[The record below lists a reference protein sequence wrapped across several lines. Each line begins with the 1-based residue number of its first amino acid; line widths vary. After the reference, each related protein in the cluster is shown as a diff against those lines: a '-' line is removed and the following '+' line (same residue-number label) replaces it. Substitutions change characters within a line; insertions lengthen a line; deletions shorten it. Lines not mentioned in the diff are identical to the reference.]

1 MENKQ
6 LELEKKQ
13 EALVDA
19 LWDAYN
25 TLDELYRPLQIKQL
39 KSKIDDT
46 LSTHGMDKDEEY
58 ENDWTDRVI
67 TAIERVDKMRKEYLQ
82 TFRKV

>member
-1 MENKQ
+1 MGQE
-6 LELEKKQ
+6 ELEIKQ

-46 LSTHGMDKDEEY
+46 LSIYGMEKDEKY

-67 TAIERVDKMRKEYLQ
+67 TAIEYVDKMKKEYLK
-82 TFRKV
+82 TFTQR

>member
-1 MENKQ
+1 MGQ
-6 LELEKKQ
+6 QELEIKQ

-46 LSTHGMDKDEEY
+46 LSIHGMDKDEEY

-67 TAIERVDKMRKEYLQ
+67 TSIEYVEKMRREYLKSLTQ
-82 TFRKV
+82 K